1 MVIAVL
7 DAQGIQVVVET
18 TVIVVK
24 SRSLT
29 DVTSEQHVGPAEVI
43 ELVVGWLRF
52 A

>member
-1 MVIAVL
+1 MPVL
-7 DAQGIQVVVET
+7 DGQGIQVVVET

-29 DVTSEQHVGPAEVI
+29 DKTSEQHIGLTELIEV
-43 ELVVGWLRF
+43 VVGWVRF